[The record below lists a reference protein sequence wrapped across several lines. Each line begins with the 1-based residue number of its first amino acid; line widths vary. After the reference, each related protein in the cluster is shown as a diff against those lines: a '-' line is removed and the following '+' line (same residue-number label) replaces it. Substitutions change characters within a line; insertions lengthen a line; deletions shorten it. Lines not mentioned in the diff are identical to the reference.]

1 MGDDIMNQEFNNNG
15 FNGYQGNNGFIN
27 NKREVNTNNLN
38 NTMNVNQS
46 NNINMSESQNIQN
59 DSNTMNINSY
69 QQLINEMPSTNIN
82 LNNNTNNNN
91 VISKKGKVM
100 MFIVLISTLI
110 IFFTN
115 FISSMDW
122 FFNLRMQAVM
132 NHDEQLKLALE
143 TFAELIVVVNWLIV
157 VIITILSIIFLI
169 IDKKIKN
176 NVRTYEWYIVAGV
189 LHILIGTVGL
199 TPMIYSVVT
208 LVFALK
214 NKKYNKTNNL
224 SVKSDNALVVFSSIL
239 IASIIFMFVA
249 MQTNLFDKIENKLE
263 DYQENKE
270 IIVEDKDNSH
280 IVTTFDRIIDD
291 WGNNVTE
298 NKSYKIKNVKLNNT
312 TASLYIDYT
321 FKLENESPNA
331 TLTIKHGDNELYSY
345 NEKYNY
351 FNLSYIKLYDNL
363 ILYGTSYCDNIDNSI
378 CNKHLTYSQVIAFNK
393 ENSIPLYDKTII
405 SQGNGI
411 TFHNDTS
418 VFLEDENVYADPYND
433 FRVYDIKINNDSI
446 YFYTIVENYNDIF
459 TQEYFFRDNNCND
472 PFWISIDFDMQRTF
486 KTKFIYNESYKNYE
500 LGELTKQSS
509 IQYADYCTN
518 KNVLVF

>member
-1 MGDDIMNQEFNNNG
+1 MNQESNNNG
-15 FNGYQGNNGFIN
+15 FNDYQGNNGFIN
-27 NKREVNTNNLN
+27 NNQEVNTNNHNNTTNENQLN
-38 NTMNVNQS
+38 NQNAF
-46 NNINMSESQNIQN
+46 ESQNNQTFN
-59 DSNTMNINSY
+59 NTMNINSY
-69 QQLINEMPSTNIN
+69 QQPINEVPSQNVNLENNIN
-82 LNNNTNNNN
+82 SNKG
-91 VISKKGKVM
+91 ISKKGKVM

-110 IFFTN
+110 IFFDN
-115 FISSMDW
+115 FITSMDW
-122 FFNLRMQAVM
+122 FFNLQMQAVM
-132 NHDEQLKLALE
+132 NHDEQLKLALK

-169 IDKKIKN
+169 IDKKKKN
-176 NVRTYEWYIVAGV
+176 NVRAYEWYIAAGV

-199 TPMIYSVVT
+199 TPMIYSVAT

-214 NKKYNKTNNL
+214 NKKHNKANNL
-224 SVKSDNALVVFSSIL
+224 SVKSDNALVIFSSIL

-249 MQTNLFDKIENKLE
+249 IKMNLFDKIENKVE
-263 DYQENKE
+263 DYQDNKE
-270 IIVEDKDNSH
+270 VIIEDKDNNH
-280 IVTTFDRIIDD
+280 IVTTFDKIIDD
-291 WGNNVTE
+291 WGNNVAE

-351 FNLSYIKLYDNL
+351 FNLSYLKLYDNL
-363 ILYGTSYCDNIDNSI
+363 IVYGTNYCDNVENGI

-393 ENSIPLYDKTII
+393 DNSIPLYDKTII
-405 SQGNGI
+405 SQGTGI

-418 VFLEDENVYADPYND
+418 VFLEDKNVYADPYND
-433 FRVYDIKINNDSI
+433 FRVYDIKINNDNI
-446 YFYTIVENYNDIF
+446 YFYTIVENYDDVF
-459 TQEYFFRDNNCND
+459 TQDYFFRDNNCND
-472 PFWISIDFDMQRTF
+472 PFWVSINFDMQRTF
-486 KTKFIYNESYKNYE
+486 KTRFIYNESYKTYE

-518 KNVLVF
+518 KNVLGF